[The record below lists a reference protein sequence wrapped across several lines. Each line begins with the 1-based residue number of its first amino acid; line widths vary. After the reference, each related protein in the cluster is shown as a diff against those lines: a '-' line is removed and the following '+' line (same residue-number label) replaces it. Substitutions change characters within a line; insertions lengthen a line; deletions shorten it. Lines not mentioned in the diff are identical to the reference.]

1 MKRIPKQNQKRI
13 LKEIKGLKKDY
24 NPDSD
29 LFGDIS
35 PRVWE
40 VLGSEYLRKGKGE
53 KNLKSGYESIHKK
66 VLV

>member
-1 MKRIPKQNQKRI
+1 MKRIPKRI
-13 LKEIKGLKKDY
+13 LIRGLKKDY